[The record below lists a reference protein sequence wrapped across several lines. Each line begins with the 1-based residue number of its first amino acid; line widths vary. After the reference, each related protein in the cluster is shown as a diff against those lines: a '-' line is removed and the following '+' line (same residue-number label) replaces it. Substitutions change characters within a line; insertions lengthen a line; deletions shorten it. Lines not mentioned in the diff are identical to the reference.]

1 MASSCSVGRPS
12 LNLDL
17 EKVEAMR
24 NSGLSMTKISK
35 TLGISRSM
43 LYRALENLDL
53 IGCTD
58 INDSDLDQIILRY
71 KQNHPHDGERMLNG
85 HLRSSNIHVP
95 RYRI

>member
-24 NSGLSMTKISK
+24 NSGLSMTIISK

-43 LYRALENLDL
+43 LYRALETLDL
-53 IGCTD
+53 IGYTD
-58 INDSDLDQIILRY
+58 INDSDLDQII
-71 KQNHPHDGERMLNG
+71 
-85 HLRSSNIHVP
+85 
-95 RYRI
+95 